1 MHTYL
6 LKQAIN
12 PYVACVSETQ
22 VNVNIHFIQLAVEL
36 LFVSLSNFGHCICRH
51 NTVFFDPNFMVIIIT
66 SEVSLFE
73 FYFLWLCN
81 ITLHVLSS
89 RLLNSYIIIIREL

>member
-1 MHTYL
+1 M
-6 LKQAIN
+6 
-12 PYVACVSETQ
+12 ACVSGTH

-36 LFVSLSNFGHCICRH
+36 LVVSVSNFGHCICRH
-51 NTVFFDPNFMVIIIT
+51 NTVFFVPKFMVIIIT

-73 FYFLWLCN
+73 FYVLWLCN

-89 RLLNSYIIIIREL
+89 RLLNSYIIIFRELYEMYEPK